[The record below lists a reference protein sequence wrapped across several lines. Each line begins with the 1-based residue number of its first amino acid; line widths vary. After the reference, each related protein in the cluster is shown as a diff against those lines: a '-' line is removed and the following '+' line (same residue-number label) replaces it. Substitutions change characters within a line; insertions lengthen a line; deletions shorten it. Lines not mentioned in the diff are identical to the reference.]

1 MEIKNL
7 KLDNT
12 FIILII
18 FLVIISNSTEAQ
30 KAYFDLSQNEIN
42 IDTDF
47 KGQELILFGLTDPDY
62 NIIIIIRG
70 PKENL
75 TVRNKNRVLGFWMN
89 TKSITYINVPKVYF
103 ISSNYNINNIL
114 DQQEIYENE
123 IGFDNIKFIPKN
135 EKDLF
140 INHKNWVESILR
152 IQKEKDLYKNFN
164 LKFID
169 DKLFQAKLFF
179 PSNVPTGKYLVTI
192 YRIKDKKILSHNN
205 KIIWV
210 NRSGLGN
217 KIYMF
222 AQQNTIYYGVGT
234 IIFAIIIGA
243 GAATIFR
250 KL

>member
-1 MEIKNL
+1 M
-7 KLDNT
+7 
-12 FIILII
+12 
-18 FLVIISNSTEAQ
+18 
-30 KAYFDLSQNEIN
+30 
-42 IDTDF
+42 
-47 KGQELILFGLTDPDY
+47 
-62 NIIIIIRG
+62 
-70 PKENL
+70 
-75 TVRNKNRVLGFWMN
+75 
-89 TKSITYINVPKVYF
+89 KSF
-103 ISSNYNINNIL
+103 R
-114 DQQEIYENE
+114 EIYENE

-140 INHKNWVESILR
+140 INHKKWVESILR